1 MVKTKI
7 KIDKDTLKLIAILL
21 AWFGG
26 MSLVTYF
33 IL

>member
-1 MVKTKI
+1 MIKTKI
-7 KIDKDTLKLIAILL
+7 KIDKETLKLIAVLL

-26 MSLVTYF
+26 LSLVTYF